1 MELEW
6 DEDKRQDALQDRN
19 LDFADV
25 ERFDADSLDT
35 VEDMRFHYGES
46 RYITFG
52 YLDERLTM
60 YCWTWRGHRM
70 RIISMRKA
78 NDRELKSYQTRQAA
92 RHA

>member
-1 MELEW
+1 MDLEW
-6 DEDKRQDALQDRN
+6 DEVKRQDALNERG

-25 ERFDADSLDT
+25 ERFDPDSLDT
-35 VEDMRFHYGES
+35 FEDLRFNYREP

-52 YLDERLTM
+52 YLDDRLAM

-78 NDRELKSYQTRQAA
+78 NDRELKSYKIRQAS
-92 RHA
+92 RHT